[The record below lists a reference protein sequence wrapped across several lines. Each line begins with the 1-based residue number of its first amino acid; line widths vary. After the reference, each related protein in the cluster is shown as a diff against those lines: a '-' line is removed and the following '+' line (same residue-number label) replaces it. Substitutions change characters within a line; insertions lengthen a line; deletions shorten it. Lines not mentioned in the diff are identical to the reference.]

1 MPEDAITPSTR
12 VVEAIRRPPSGLA
25 LFRRH
30 GFDPTV
36 WCGPSVHV
44 LTLREASAS
53 CGLPDLATLIDE
65 LNADLAADAG
75 SR

>member
-1 MPEDAITPSTR
+1 MPEDPITPSTR
-12 VVEAIRRPPSGLA
+12 VVEALLRPPNGLA
-25 LFRRH
+25 LFRVH
-30 GFDPTV
+30 GFDPTI

-53 CGLPDLATLIDE
+53 CGLRDLGALIDE
-65 LNADLAADAG
+65 LNADLVAQAT

>member
-1 MPEDAITPSTR
+1 MPEDPITLSTR
-12 VVEAIRRPPSGLA
+12 VVEAVWRPPHGLA
-25 LFRRH
+25 LFRCH

-53 CGLPDLATLIDE
+53 CGLRDLSTLIDE
-65 LNADLAADAG
+65 LNEDLATDAG